1 MTELQQQRLQVCENN
16 WVLKIA
22 KSNEDRQDKN
32 GGDRSAAELREEG
45 RMRRGRPMLRWEDC
59 VRRDERKAVE
69 KEVGRRRKGTA
80 GGNDYQMIR
89 WRSCGQDLKHL
100 DKGKRGRDRIC
111 YVCSI
116 LRFGCQLDVRR
127 FLG

>member
-1 MTELQQQRLQVCENN
+1 MIELQQQRLQVCENN

-22 KSNEDRQDKN
+22 KSNEGRQDKN

-69 KEVGRRRKGTA
+69 KEVGRRKETA

-89 WRSCGQDLKHL
+89 WRRCGQD
-100 DKGKRGRDRIC
+100 GKKQGDRGR
-111 YVCSI
+111 
-116 LRFGCQLDVRR
+116 
-127 FLG
+127 

>member
-22 KSNEDRQDKN
+22 KSNEGRQDKN

-69 KEVGRRRKGTA
+69 KEVGRRRKETA

-100 DKGKRGRDRIC
+100 DKGKRGR
-111 YVCSI
+111 Y
-116 LRFGCQLDVRR
+116 
-127 FLG
+127 

>member
-1 MTELQQQRLQVCENN
+1 MTELQQQRLQVCKNN

-22 KSNEDRQDKN
+22 KSNEGRQDKN

-45 RMRRGRPMLRWEDC
+45 RMRRGRPMMRWEDC

-69 KEVGRRRKGTA
+69 KEVGRKETA
-80 GGNDYQMIR
+80 GRNDYQMIR

-111 YVCSI
+111 YVC
-116 LRFGCQLDVRR
+116 LY
-127 FLG
+127 